1 MRLLIDIGNSRIKW
15 AVQEPE
21 GLTQQQAVDHHD
33 LTTRQA
39 IDQILKP
46 CGSVDAVLVS
56 NVAGP
61 SIAAMLRQAV
71 NEHSGI
77 EPIFVTPRAECIVRG
92 RVLRN
97 AYQQPTQLGIDRW
110 LAMMAARGISA
121 DAVLVVSAGTAMT
134 LDAINAQGQHLGGLI
149 VPGVHLMKH
158 SLLQHTSDLAVRSGQ
173 VNVAQSTTGFFADNT
188 LGGIEQGA
196 LRAAC
201 GLIEAA
207 YQQLQQLADTRLLLT
222 GGAASELQPNMNMKS
237 EMIPN
242 LVLQGLSYCK

>member
-15 AVQEPE
+15 AIQDLE
-21 GLTQQQAVDHHD
+21 GLTQQQAVAHHG
-33 LTTRQA
+33 LTTQYV

-46 CGSVDAVLVS
+46 CGLVDAVLVS
-56 NVAGP
+56 NVAGS
-61 SIAAMLRQAV
+61 SIAVLLRQAV
-71 NEHSGI
+71 SEHCGI
-77 EPIFVTPRAECIVRG
+77 EPIFVTSRAECIVQG

-97 AYQQPTQLGIDRW
+97 AYQQPTQLGVDRW
-110 LAMMAARGISA
+110 LAMMAARGLSA

-149 VPGVHLMKH
+149 VPGVHLMKQ

-173 VNVAQSTTGFFADNT
+173 VNVAQSTTGAFADNT
-188 LGGIEQGA
+188 LGGIELGA

-201 GLIEAA
+201 GVIEAA
-207 YQQLQQLADTRLLLT
+207 YQQLQQVAETKLFLT

-237 EMIPN
+237 EVIPN

>member
-71 NEHSGI
+71 NEHAGI

-110 LAMMAARGISA
+110 LAMMAARGLSA

-134 LDAINAQGQHLGGLI
+134 LDAINDQGQHLGGLI
-149 VPGVHLMKH
+149 VPGVHLMKQ
-158 SLLQHTSDLAVRSGQ
+158 SLLQHTSDLAMRSGQ
-173 VNVAQSTTGFFADNT
+173 VKIVQSTAEIFADNT
-188 LGGIEQGA
+188 LGGIELGA

-201 GLIEAA
+201 GVIEAA
-207 YQQLQQLADTRLLLT
+207 YQQLQQLADTKLLLT
-222 GGAASELQPNMNMKS
+222 GGAASELQQKMNIKS
-237 EMIPN
+237 EVVPN